1 MNYPNPYGPVYGT
14 GAIPVMPKAKNT
26 QPLTPEMI
34 AKLRSGGAGFKI
46 EVSQEDLWRASCTHK
61 ENGVP
66 TLVEE
71 GVIKT
76 EDGREMQVV
85 RCTICG
91 ETFVITD
98 ASNAEVKKAVDT
110 ILNLLQTIKLF
121 YVDAPESLIVQY
133 FQMIPLLKMLVPL
146 YERAFNNFNKYESAM
161 DNNGIMMPGVSGSN
175 GFQILGQMLANP
187 YMAAFGGQVPNGAY
201 PPPPPGGYGMYYPTA
216 PVQPDPNQA
225 GMYAGYSVQPTAG
238 VAPTG
243 AYNPYNGSPLMAPA
257 PQAPAGVAPAP
268 APAPAAPATAP
279 QAGATPEV
287 SQTKQFNV

>member
-1 MNYPNPYGPVYGT
+1 MNYPNPYGPVYGA

-26 QPLTPEMI
+26 QPLTPEII
-34 AKLRSGGAGFKI
+34 AKLRNGGAGFKI

-61 ENGVP
+61 ENGTP

-71 GVIKT
+71 GVIRT
-76 EDGREMQVV
+76 EDGRELQEVK
-85 RCTICG
+85 CTICG
-91 ETFVITD
+91 EKFVITD
-98 ASNAEVKKAVDT
+98 ASNTEVAKAVDT

-187 YMAAFGGQVPNGAY
+187 YMAAFGGQAPSGAY
-201 PPPPPGGYGMYYPTA
+201 LPPSPAGYGMYYPGAPMQPNPSQAGAYPGYTAQA
-216 PVQPDPNQA
+216 PV
-225 GMYAGYSVQPTAG
+225 G

-268 APAPAAPATAP
+268 APAPAAPAAAP
-279 QAGATPEV
+279 QTGSTTEV